1 MIAIGVGVGYVVGVR
16 LKSCGCGH
24 NAGCGS
30 VESGRNH
37 GQLKEI
43 LIAHCSISIEAKIN
57 IPASAEKQEL
67 CQEIYKKMTNEHF
80 FNNKDLNS
88 INSEIFNALLDQLD
102 SQKIYFTD
110 NEISSYKRKFFKYDN
125 PISYQK
131 KYSKSSLCSID
142 LKSNFAFIN
151 LYFNRLIE
159 ATNYQLK
166 EVTKQAFNFTKEESI
181 IIDDDQK
188 KWQKSKLELRKIWR
202 KLAKNDVLTSM
213 LAEKEL
219 DEATETIEK
228 RYKNRLR
235 RISQRNEE
243 DVFSIA
249 MNNLTSYFDPHS
261 SYFSPKSAEDFE
273 MTMSLKLE
281 GIGALL
287 TTEDDYPTI
296 VSIVPGGPAEK
307 TGKINPDDKIVKI
320 SQVEELNS
328 TPTDVVGWRIDEV
341 VQLIRGKA
349 GTKVELELI
358 PGKTEDFSE
367 RKLVTI
373 TREEVKLEE
382 QAAKSRVIEMKT
394 NMQTIKIGI
403 IDLPTFY
410 IDFNAWRNRD
420 PNFRSS
426 SKDVENILKKFN
438 DQEVDA
444 VLIDLRGN
452 SGGSLFEANK
462 LTGLFVSS
470 GATLQVKESN
480 GSIRPWG
487 DARAKQIWKKPLA
500 VMVDR
505 YSASASEIF
514 AGAIQ
519 DYQRGIII
527 GQKTFG
533 KGTVQKLDNL
543 SSGQIKITESKFYR
557 VTGAGMQSKGI
568 HPDITLPSTWDTEE
582 IGESSYDTAL
592 PWDEIKPIRFQKFS
606 MGTSLI
612 SQLND
617 QHLMRV
623 SHSPNL
629 QYILDIRKR
638 YEIQKN
644 KEFISLNLS
653 NRRLEKE
660 ERQLWALDVENKRR
674 ALLNLEIFDSYKA
687 MEDYNDAKETADDE
701 KDFEINIDDDYLLNE
716 GAQILSDYML
726 FNQNTHLSQA
736 A

>member
-1 MIAIGVGVGYVVGVR
+1 MS
-16 LKSCGCGH
+16 L
-24 NAGCGS
+24 
-30 VESGRNH
+30 
-37 GQLKEI
+37 LTI
-43 LIAHCSISIEAKIN
+43 LLLSISIEAKIN
-57 IPASAEKQEL
+57 IPASIEKQEL
-67 CQEIYKKMTNEHF
+67 CQEIYQKMANEHF
-80 FNNKDLNS
+80 FNDKDLSS
-88 INSEIFNALLDQLD
+88 INAEIFDALVDQLD
-102 SQKIYFTD
+102 SQKIYFTK
-110 NEISSYKRKFFKYDN
+110 NEIASFKRKFSQFDN
-125 PISYQK
+125 PTSYQK
-131 KYSKSSLCSID
+131 KYLKSFLCSID
-142 LKSNFAFIN
+142 LKSEFAFIN

-159 ATNYQLK
+159 ATKYQLK
-166 EVTKQAFNFTKEESI
+166 EVTKKNFDFKKEEMI
-181 IIDDDQK
+181 VIDDDQK
-188 KWQKSKLELRKIWR
+188 KWKKNKFELKKAWR
-202 KLAKNDVLTSM
+202 RLAKNDVLTSM
-213 LAEKEL
+213 LAEKDL

-243 DVFSIA
+243 DIFSIS

-273 MTMSLKLE
+273 MAMSLRLE

-296 VSIVPGGPAEK
+296 VSVVPGGPAEK
-307 TGKINPDDKIVKI
+307 TGKINPDDKIVTI
-320 SQVEELNS
+320 SQVEESNS

-358 PGKTEDFSE
+358 PGKTEDLSE
-367 RKLVTI
+367 RKFVTI

-382 QAAKSRVIEMKT
+382 QAAKSRIIEIER
-394 NMQTIKIGI
+394 NLQTIKVGI

-410 IDFNAWRNRD
+410 IDFKAWRNRD
-420 PNFRSS
+420 PEYRSS
-426 SKDVENILKKFN
+426 SKDVETILRNFTN
-438 DQEVDA
+438 QQVDA

-470 GATLQVKESN
+470 GATLQVKESD
-480 GSIRPWG
+480 GSVRPWG

-557 VTGAGMQSKGI
+557 ITGAGMQNKGI
-568 HPDITLPSTWDTEE
+568 HPDITLPSTWDVEE
-582 IGESSYDTAL
+582 VGESSYDSAL
-592 PWDEIKPIRFQKFS
+592 PWDEIKPVHFKKFS
-606 MGTSLI
+606 MRSSMI

-617 QHLMRV
+617 GHLTRV
-623 SHSPNL
+623 NQSPNL

-644 KEFISLNLS
+644 KEVISLNLI
-653 NRRLEKE
+653 NRKNEKE
-660 ERQLWALDVENKRR
+660 ERQSWALEIENKRR
-674 ALLNLEIFDSYKA
+674 ASLNLETFSSFKA
-687 MEDYNDAKETADDE
+687 MEDFNDAKEAEDGE
-701 KDFEINIDDDYLLNE
+701 KDSEIDIDNDYLLNE
-716 GAQILSDYML
+716 GMQILSDYTI
-726 FNQNTHLSQA
+726 FNQNIYLSKA

>member
-1 MIAIGVGVGYVVGVR
+1 MSLI
-16 LKSCGCGH
+16 S
-24 NAGCGS
+24 
-30 VESGRNH
+30 
-37 GQLKEI
+37 I
-43 LIAHCSISIEAKIN
+43 LLLSISIEATIN
-57 IPASAEKQEL
+57 ISASAEKQEL
-67 CQEIYKKMTNEHF
+67 CQEIYQKMTNEHF
-80 FNNKDLNS
+80 FSDKDLS
-88 INSEIFNALLDQLD
+88 FINSEIFDALLDKLD
-102 SQKIYFTD
+102 SQKIYFTE
-110 NEISSYKRKFFKYDN
+110 NEISSYKRKFSKFDN
-125 PISYQK
+125 PIGYQK
-131 KYSKSSLCSID
+131 KYFKPSLCSID

-159 ATNYQLK
+159 ASNYQLK
-166 EVTKQAFNFTKEESI
+166 EVAKQDFDFTKDEFI
-181 IIDDDQK
+181 IIDDNQK

-213 LAEKEL
+213 LTEKEL
-219 DEATETIEK
+219 KEATETIEK

-358 PGKTEDFSE
+358 PGKTDDFSE
-367 RKLVTI
+367 RKFVTI

-382 QAAKSRVIEMKT
+382 QAAKSRVIEMKR
-394 NMQTIKIGI
+394 NKQIIKIGI

-410 IDFNAWRNRD
+410 IDFKAWRNRD

-426 SKDVENILKKFN
+426 SKDVEKILKKFN
-438 DQEVDA
+438 DQNVDA
-444 VLIDLRGN
+444 VLVDLRGN

-462 LTGLFVSS
+462 LTGLFVAS

-480 GSIRPWG
+480 GSVRPWG
-487 DARAKQIWKKPLA
+487 DARAKQIWKKPMA

-533 KGTVQKLDNL
+533 KGTVQKLDDL

-557 VTGAGMQSKGI
+557 ITGAGMQSKGI
-568 HPDITLPSTWDTEE
+568 HPDITLPSTWDIEE
-582 IGESSYDTAL
+582 VGESSYDTAL

-606 MGTSLI
+606 MEASLI
-612 SQLND
+612 SELND
-617 QHLMRV
+617 EHLTRV
-623 SHSPNL
+623 SENPNL

-644 KEFISLNLS
+644 KDVISLNIA
-653 NRRLEKE
+653 NRRIEKK
-660 ERQLWALDVENKRR
+660 ERQSWALSLENKRR
-674 ALLNLEIFDSYKA
+674 ASLNLEIFDSYKA
-687 MEDYNDAKETADDE
+687 MEDYNDAKETE
-701 KDFEINIDDDYLLNE
+701 NKKIDFEINIDDDYLLNE
-716 GAQILSDYML
+716 GAHILSDYML
-726 FNQNTHLSQA
+726 FNQNTYLSQA

>member
-1 MIAIGVGVGYVVGVR
+1 
-16 LKSCGCGH
+16 
-24 NAGCGS
+24 
-30 VESGRNH
+30 
-37 GQLKEI
+37 
-43 LIAHCSISIEAKIN
+43 
-57 IPASAEKQEL
+57 
-67 CQEIYKKMTNEHF
+67 HF
-80 FNNKDLNS
+80 FNDKDLTS
-88 INSEIFNALLDQLD
+88 INSEIFDALVDQLD
-102 SQKIYFTD
+102 SQKIYFTE
-110 NEISSYKRKFFKYDN
+110 NEMASFKRKFSRFDDVNSFK
-125 PISYQK
+125 K
-131 KYSKSSLCSID
+131 KYSKTSLCSID
-142 LKSNFAFIN
+142 LKSEFAFIN

-166 EVTKQAFNFTKEESI
+166 EVSKKNFDFTKEEI
-181 IIDDDQK
+181 ILIDDDQK
-188 KWQKSKLELRKIWR
+188 KFQKSKFELKKVWR
-202 KLAKNDVLTSM
+202 KLAKNDVLTSI
-213 LAEKEL
+213 LADKEL
-219 DEATETIEK
+219 DEATKTIEK

-243 DVFSIA
+243 DIFSIS

-296 VSIVPGGPAEK
+296 VSVVPGGPAEK

-320 SQVEELNS
+320 SQVEESNS

-349 GTKVELELI
+349 GTQVELELI

-367 RKLVTI
+367 RKFVTI

-382 QAAKSRVIEMKT
+382 QAAKSRIVEIQR
-394 NMQTIKIGI
+394 NLQTIKIGI
-403 IDLPTFY
+403 IDLPAFY
-410 IDFNAWRNRD
+410 IDFKAWRNRD
-420 PNFRSS
+420 PNYRSS
-426 SKDVENILKKFN
+426 SKDVEAILRTFA
-438 DQEVDA
+438 DQRVDA

-470 GATLQVKESN
+470 GATLQVKESD
-480 GSIRPWG
+480 GSVRPWG
-487 DARAKQIWKKPLA
+487 DARAKQIWKKPMA

-557 VTGAGMQSKGI
+557 ITGAGMQSKGI
-568 HPDITLPSTWDTEE
+568 HPDITLPSTWDVEE

-592 PWDEIKPIRFQKFS
+592 PWDEIKPVRFKKFS
-606 MGTSLI
+606 MMPTLI
-612 SQLND
+612 SKLND
-617 QHLMRV
+617 EHLTRV
-623 SHSPNL
+623 DQSPNL

-644 KEFISLNLS
+644 KEVISLNLT
-653 NRRLEKE
+653 NRRVEKE
-660 ERQLWALDVENKRR
+660 ERQLWALDIENKRR
-674 ALLNLEIFDSYKA
+674 ASLYLETFNSYKA
-687 MEDYNDAKETADDE
+687 MQDYNDAKETEDDE
-701 KDFEINIDDDYLLNE
+701 RDSEIDIDNDYLLNE
-716 GAQILSDYML
+716 GMQILSDYAI
-726 FNQNTHLSQA
+726 FDQNIYLSKA

>member
-1 MIAIGVGVGYVVGVR
+1 MYKQKKALSLITILLLSIG
-16 LKSCGCGH
+16 
-24 NAGCGS
+24 A
-30 VESGRNH
+30 
-37 GQLKEI
+37 
-43 LIAHCSISIEAKIN
+43 AAKID

-67 CQEIYKKMTNEHF
+67 CQEIYQKMTNEHF
-80 FNNKDLNS
+80 FNDKDLSS
-88 INSEIFNALLDQLD
+88 INAEIFNALVAQLD
-102 SQKIYFTD
+102 SQKIYFTE
-110 NEISSYKRKFFKYDN
+110 NEISSFKRKFSQFDN
-125 PISYQK
+125 PNSYQK
-131 KYSKSSLCSID
+131 KYLRPSLCSID

-166 EVTKQAFNFTKEESI
+166 VVAKKSFDYTKDEI
-181 IIDDDQK
+181 IVIDDNQK
-188 KWQKSKLELRKIWR
+188 NWQKNKFELKKVWKR
-202 KLAKNDVLTSM
+202 LAKNDVLTSM

-228 RYKNRLR
+228 RYKNRLK

-243 DVFSIA
+243 DVFSIS
-249 MNNLTSYFDPHS
+249 MNNLTSFFDPHS

-296 VSIVPGGPAEK
+296 VSVVPGGPAEK

-320 SQVEELNS
+320 SQVEDLNS

-349 GTKVELELI
+349 GTKVRLELI

-367 RKLVTI
+367 RKFVTI

-382 QAAKSRVIEMKT
+382 QAAKSKIIEIKR
-394 NMQTIKIGI
+394 NSQTIKIGI

-426 SKDVENILKKFN
+426 SKDVETILRKFD
-438 DQEVDA
+438 DQRVDA

-487 DARAKQIWKKPLA
+487 DARAKQMWKKPMA

-514 AGAIQ
+514 AGAMQ

-533 KGTVQKLDNL
+533 KGTVQKLDDL

-557 VTGAGMQSKGI
+557 ITGAGMQSKGI
-568 HPDITLPSTWDTEE
+568 HPDITLPSTWDIEE
-582 IGESSYDTAL
+582 IGESSYETAL
-592 PWDEIKPIRFQKFS
+592 PWDEIKPVRFKKFS
-606 MGTSLI
+606 MGLSLI
-612 SQLND
+612 SQLNNE
-617 QHLMRV
+617 HLSRV
-623 SHSPNL
+623 NKNPNL

-638 YEIQKN
+638 YEIQKT
-644 KEFISLNLS
+644 KEVISLNYS
-653 NRRLEKE
+653 
-660 ERQLWALDVENKRR
+660 
-674 ALLNLEIFDSYKA
+674 
-687 MEDYNDAKETADDE
+687 
-701 KDFEINIDDDYLLNE
+701 
-716 GAQILSDYML
+716 
-726 FNQNTHLSQA
+726 
-736 A
+736 

>member
-1 MIAIGVGVGYVVGVR
+1 M
-16 LKSCGCGH
+16 
-24 NAGCGS
+24 
-30 VESGRNH
+30 
-37 GQLKEI
+37 
-43 LIAHCSISIEAKIN
+43 
-57 IPASAEKQEL
+57 L
-67 CQEIYKKMTNEHF
+67 CQEIYKKMINEHF
-80 FNNKDLNS
+80 FNDKDLS
-88 INSEIFNALLDQLD
+88 TINSEIFHTLVDQLD
-102 SQKIYFTD
+102 SQKIYFTE
-110 NEISSYKRKFFKYDN
+110 NEMKSFKRKFSQFDN
-125 PISYQK
+125 QLNIK
-131 KYSKSSLCSID
+131 KKFSKSPLCSID
-142 LKSNFAFIN
+142 LKSEFAFIN
-151 LYFNRLIE
+151 LYFNRLIA

-166 EVTKQAFNFTKEESI
+166 EVAKENFDFTKEEAI
-181 IIDDDQK
+181 LIDNDQK
-188 KWQKSKLELRKIWR
+188 KWQKSKFELKKVWR
-202 KLAKNDVLTSM
+202 RLAKNDVLTSM
-213 LAEKEL
+213 LADKEL
-219 DEATETIEK
+219 DEATETIKK

-243 DVFSIA
+243 DIFSIS

-261 SYFSPKSAEDFE
+261 SYLSPKSAEDFE

-296 VSIVPGGPAEK
+296 VSLVPGGPAEK
-307 TGKINPDDKIVKI
+307 TGQINPDDKIVKI
-320 SQVEELNS
+320 SQIEESNS
-328 TPTDVVGWRIDEV
+328 APTDVVGWRIDEV

-358 PGKTEDFSE
+358 PGKIEDFSE
-367 RKLVTI
+367 RKFVTI

-382 QAAKSRVIEMKT
+382 QAAKSRIIEIKR
-394 NMQTIKIGI
+394 NLQTIKVGI
-403 IDLPTFY
+403 IDLPAFY
-410 IDFNAWRNRD
+410 IDFKAWRNRD

-426 SKDVENILKKFN
+426 SKDVETILRKFT
-438 DQEVDA
+438 DQRVDA

-480 GSIRPWG
+480 GRVRPWG
-487 DARAKQIWKKPLA
+487 DSRAKQIWKKPMA

-557 VTGAGMQSKGI
+557 ITGAGMQSKGI
-568 HPDITLPSTWDTEE
+568 HPDIILPSTWDIEE

-592 PWDEIKPIRFQKFS
+592 PWDEIKPVRFEKFS
-606 MGTSLI
+606 METSLI
-612 SQLND
+612 SQLNEE
-617 QHLMRV
+617 HLTRV
-623 SHSPNL
+623 NENPNL

-644 KEFISLNLS
+644 KEVISLNLI
-653 NRRLEKE
+653 NRRIEKE
-660 ERQLWALDVENKRR
+660 ERQSWALGIENKRR
-674 ALLNLEIFDSYKA
+674 ASLNLETFSSFKA
-687 MEDYNDAKETADDE
+687 MEDFNDAKET
-701 KDFEINIDDDYLLNE
+701 KDNESNSEIDVNNDYLLNE
-716 GAQILSDYML
+716 GMQILSDYTM
-726 FNQNTHLSQA
+726 FNQKIYLSKA
-736 A
+736 S

>member
-1 MIAIGVGVGYVVGVR
+1 MYKQKKAFSLIAILVLSIGV
-16 LKSCGCGH
+16 
-24 NAGCGS
+24 
-30 VESGRNH
+30 
-37 GQLKEI
+37 
-43 LIAHCSISIEAKIN
+43 EAKII
-57 IPASAEKQEL
+57 IPASEKKLEL
-67 CQEIYKKMTNEHF
+67 CQEIYQKITSEHF
-80 FNNKDLNS
+80 FKNKDLKS
-88 INSEIFNALLDQLD
+88 INSEIFDKLVDQLD
-102 SQKIYFTD
+102 SQKIYFTQ
-110 NEISSYKRKFFKYDN
+110 NEITSFRKKFSKFDN
-125 PISYQK
+125 SLTDQK
-131 KYSKSSLCSID
+131 KYTKSPSCSID
-142 LKSNFAFIN
+142 LKSQYLFIT
-151 LYFNRLIE
+151 LYFNRLLE
-159 ATNYQLK
+159 AINYQIK
-166 EVTKQAFNFTKEESI
+166 EVNKKKFDFTKEDVI
-181 IIDDDQK
+181 LIDDEKK
-188 KWQKSKLELRKIWR
+188 KWRRSKFELRKSWR
-202 KLAKNDVLTSM
+202 RMAKNDVLTSM

-243 DVFSIA
+243 DIFSIS

-261 SYFSPKSAEDFE
+261 SYFSPKSAEDFA

-287 TTEDDYPTI
+287 TSEDDYPTI
-296 VSIVPGGPAEK
+296 VSVVPGGPAEK
-307 TGKINPDDKIVKI
+307 TGKIDPDDKIVKI
-320 SQVEELNS
+320 SQVEEFNS

-349 GTKVELELI
+349 GTKVKLEII

-367 RKLVTI
+367 RKFVTI

-382 QAAKSRVIEMKT
+382 QAAKSKVIEIKR
-394 NMQTIKIGI
+394 NMQIIKIGI

-410 IDFNAWRNRD
+410 IDFKAWRNRD
-420 PNFRSS
+420 PDFRSS
-426 SKDVENILKKFN
+426 SKDVESILREFDK
-438 DQEVDA
+438 QSVDA

-462 LTGLFVSS
+462 LTGLFVAP

-480 GSIRPWG
+480 GSVRPWG
-487 DARAKQIWKKPLA
+487 DARAQQIWKKPMA

-533 KGTVQKLDNL
+533 KGTVQKLDDL

-557 VTGAGMQSKGI
+557 ITGAGMQSKGI
-568 HPDITLPSTWDTEE
+568 KPDITLPSTWDIDE

-592 PWDEIKPIRFQKFS
+592 PWDEIKPIRFKKFS
-606 MGTSLI
+606 IEASLI
-612 SQLND
+612 SKLND
-617 QHLMRV
+617 EHLIRV
-623 SHSPNL
+623 SQSPNL

-644 KEFISLNLS
+644 KEVISLNIA
-653 NRRLEKE
+653 NRKFEKE
-660 ERQLWALDVENKRR
+660 ERQLWALAIENKRR
-674 ALLNLEIFDSYKA
+674 SALNLETFISYKA
-687 MEDYNDAKETADDE
+687 MEDFNEIKETEDKQ
-701 KDFEINIDDDYLLNE
+701 KDLEINWDDDYLLNE
-716 GAQILSDYML
+716 GAQILSDYKI
-726 FNQNTHLSQA
+726 FNQNIYLSEA

>member
-1 MIAIGVGVGYVVGVR
+1 LYKQKKALSLIAIFLLSIGIEGKIDIPV
-16 LKSCGCGH
+16 S
-24 NAGCGS
+24 
-30 VESGRNH
+30 
-37 GQLKEI
+37 KEK
-43 LIAHCSISIEAKIN
+43 L
-57 IPASAEKQEL
+57 EL
-67 CQEIYKKMTNEHF
+67 CQEIFQKIANEHF
-80 FNNKDLNS
+80 FNSKDLKS
-88 INSEIFNALLDQLD
+88 INSEIFDTLVDKLD
-102 SQKIYFTD
+102 SQKIYFTE
-110 NEISSYKRKFFKYDN
+110 NEINSYRRKFSRFDN
-125 PISYQK
+125 PIGFQK
-131 KYSKSSLCSID
+131 KYVKPQPCSID
-142 LKSNFAFIN
+142 LKTQFTFIT

-159 ATNYQLK
+159 ATNFQLN
-166 EVTKQAFNFTKEESI
+166 EVNKKKFDFTKEDFM
-181 IIDDDQK
+181 IIDNEQK
-188 KWQKSKLELRKIWR
+188 KWLRSKFELRETWR
-202 KLAKNDVLTSM
+202 RMAKNDVLTSM
-213 LAEKEL
+213 LAEKNL
-219 DEATETIEK
+219 DEPTETIEK

-243 DVFSIA
+243 DVFSIS

-296 VSIVPGGPAEK
+296 VSVVPGGPAEK
-307 TGKINPDDKIVKI
+307 TGKIDPDDKIVKI
-320 SQVEELNS
+320 LQVEESNS

-349 GTKVELELI
+349 GTKVKLELI

-367 RKLVTI
+367 RKFVTI

-382 QAAKSRVIEMKT
+382 QAAKSRVIEIKR
-394 NMQTIKIGI
+394 NMQKIKVGI

-426 SKDVENILKKFN
+426 SKDVKNILKKFS
-438 DQEVDA
+438 DQGVDT

-470 GATLQVKESN
+470 GTTLQVKDGN
-480 GSIRPWG
+480 GSIKPWG
-487 DARAKQIWKKPLA
+487 DSRAKQIWKKPMA

-519 DYQRGIII
+519 DYQRGLII

-557 VTGAGMQSKGI
+557 VTGAGMQNKGI
-568 HPDITLPSTWDTEE
+568 HPDITLPSTWDIEE
-582 IGESSYDTAL
+582 IGESSFKTAL
-592 PWDEIKPIRFQKFS
+592 PWDEIKPINFQRFS
-606 MGTSLI
+606 LESSLI
-612 SQLND
+612 SQLNYEH
-617 QHLMRV
+617 QVRV
-623 SHSPNL
+623 NQNPNL
-629 QYILDIRKR
+629 KYILDIRKR
-638 YEIQKN
+638 YDTQKN
-644 KEFISLNLS
+644 KQVISLNLE
-653 NRRLEKE
+653 NRKVEKE
-660 ERQLWALDVENKRR
+660 ERQSWALDIENKRR
-674 ALLNLEIFDSYKA
+674 SSLNLEVFSSYKA
-687 MEDYNDAKETADDE
+687 LKDFNDAKETENDKKEFD
-701 KDFEINIDDDYLLNE
+701 IDIESDYLLNE
-716 GAQILSDYML
+716 GVQILSDFTI
-726 FNQNTHLSQA
+726 FNKNIYFSEA

>member
-1 MIAIGVGVGYVVGVR
+1 LYKQKKALSFIAI
-16 LKSCGCGH
+16 L
-24 NAGCGS
+24 
-30 VESGRNH
+30 
-37 GQLKEI
+37 L
-43 LIAHCSISIEAKIN
+43 LSIDIEAKIN
-57 IPASAEKQEL
+57 IPVSEEKQVL
-67 CQEIYKKMTNEHF
+67 CQEIYKKITNEHF
-80 FNNKDLNS
+80 FNDKDLSS
-88 INSEIFNALLDQLD
+88 INSEIFDVLIDQLD
-102 SQKIYFTD
+102 SQRIYFTE
-110 NEISSYKRKFFKYDN
+110 NEMASFKRKFSRFDDTT
-125 PISYQK
+125 SYQK

-142 LKSNFAFIN
+142 LKSKFEFIN

-159 ATNYQLK
+159 ATKYQLK
-166 EVTKQAFNFTKEESI
+166 EVSKKNFDFTKEEI
-181 IIDDDQK
+181 ILIDDEQK
-188 KWQKSKLELRKIWR
+188 KRQKSKFELKKGWR
-202 KLAKNDVLTSM
+202 RLAKNDVLTSM
-213 LAEKEL
+213 LADKEL

-235 RISQRNEE
+235 RISQRNAE
-243 DVFSIA
+243 DIFSIS
-249 MNNLTSYFDPHS
+249 MNNLTSFFDPHS

-273 MTMSLKLE
+273 MAMSLKLE

-296 VSIVPGGPAEK
+296 VSVVPGGPAEK
-307 TGKINPDDKIVKI
+307 TGRINPDDKIVKI
-320 SQVEELNS
+320 SQVEESNS

-367 RKLVTI
+367 RKFVTI

-382 QAAKSRVIEMKT
+382 QAAKSRVIEIKR
-394 NMQTIKIGI
+394 NLQTLKIGI

-410 IDFNAWRNRD
+410 IDFKAWRNRD

-426 SKDVENILKKFN
+426 SKDVEKILKKFN
-438 DQEVDA
+438 DQNVDA
-444 VLIDLRGN
+444 VLVDLRGN
-452 SGGSLFEANK
+452 SGGSLYEANK

-480 GSIRPWG
+480 GSVRPWG
-487 DARAKQIWKKPLA
+487 DARAKQIWIKPMA

-519 DYQRGIII
+519 DYQRGVII

-533 KGTVQKLDNL
+533 KGTVQKLDDL

-568 HPDITLPSTWDTEE
+568 HPDITLPSTWDVEQ
-582 IGESSYDTAL
+582 IGESSYDSAL

-606 MGTSLI
+606 MASSIISRLNEEHLI
-612 SQLND
+612 
-617 QHLMRV
+617 RV
-623 SHSPNL
+623 NQNPNL

-638 YEIQKN
+638 YETQKI
-644 KEFISLNLS
+644 KETVSLNFAK
-653 NRRLEKE
+653 RKIEKK
-660 ERQLWALDVENKRR
+660 ERQSWALNIENKRR
-674 ALLNLEIFDSYKA
+674 TSLGLETFSSYKA
-687 MEDYNDAKETADDE
+687 MEDFNDAKETKE
-701 KDFEINIDDDYLLNE
+701 NKKDSEIDIDNDYLLNE
-716 GAQILSDYML
+716 GAQILSDYTIL
-726 FNQNTHLSQA
+726 NENFYLSKA

>member
-1 MIAIGVGVGYVVGVR
+1 MYKQKKALSLTI
-16 LKSCGCGH
+16 
-24 NAGCGS
+24 
-30 VESGRNH
+30 
-37 GQLKEI
+37 I
-43 LIAHCSISIEAKIN
+43 LLLSICVEAKIN
-57 IPASAEKQEL
+57 IPVSASKQEL
-67 CQEIYKKMTNEHF
+67 CQEIYQKMTNEHF
-80 FNNKDLNS
+80 FNDKDLSS
-88 INSEIFNALLDQLD
+88 INAEIFNALVAQLD
-102 SQKIYFTD
+102 SQKIYFTE
-110 NEISSYKRKFFKYDN
+110 NEISSFKRKFSQFDSPN
-125 PISYQK
+125 SYQK
-131 KYSKSSLCSID
+131 KYLRPSLCSID

-166 EVTKQAFNFTKEESI
+166 EVAKRGFDYTKEDI
-181 IIDDDQK
+181 IVIDDDK
-188 KWQKSKLELRKIWR
+188 KNWQKSKFELKKVWKR
-202 KLAKNDVLTSM
+202 LAKNDVLTSM

-228 RYKNRLR
+228 RYKNRLK

-243 DVFSIA
+243 DVFSIS
-249 MNNLTSYFDPHS
+249 MNNLTSFFDPHS

-296 VSIVPGGPAEK
+296 VSVVPGGPAEK

-320 SQVEELNS
+320 SQVEDLNS

-349 GTKVELELI
+349 GTKVKLELI

-367 RKLVTI
+367 RKFVTI

-382 QAAKSRVIEMKT
+382 QAAKSKIIEIKR
-394 NMQTIKIGI
+394 NSQTIKIGI

-426 SKDVENILKKFN
+426 SKDVETILRKFD
-438 DQEVDA
+438 DQRVDA

-487 DARAKQIWKKPLA
+487 DARAKQIWKKPMA

-533 KGTVQKLDNL
+533 KGTVQKLDDL

-557 VTGAGMQSKGI
+557 ITGAGMQSKGI
-568 HPDITLPSTWDTEE
+568 HPDITLPSTWDIEE
-582 IGESSYDTAL
+582 IGESSYETAL
-592 PWDEIKPIRFQKFS
+592 PWDEIKPVRFKKFS
-606 MGTSLI
+606 MGLSLI
-612 SQLND
+612 SQLNNE
-617 QHLMRV
+617 HLSRV
-623 SHSPNL
+623 NQNPNL

-644 KEFISLNLS
+644 KEVISLNIA
-653 NRRLEKE
+653 NRRAEKE
-660 ERQLWALDVENKRR
+660 ERQSWALDIENKRR
-674 ALLNLEIFDSYKA
+674 ASLNLETFSSYKA
-687 MEDYNDAKETADDE
+687 MEDFNDDKEALKNN
-701 KDFEINIDDDYLLNE
+701 KDSEIDIDNDYLLNE
-716 GAQILSDYML
+716 GAEILSDYTI
-726 FNQNTHLSQA
+726 FNQNIYLSKA

>member
-1 MIAIGVGVGYVVGVR
+1 MYKQKKALSLTAI
-16 LKSCGCGH
+16 L
-24 NAGCGS
+24 
-30 VESGRNH
+30 
-37 GQLKEI
+37 L
-43 LIAHCSISIEAKIN
+43 LSIGIGAKLN
-57 IPASAEKQEL
+57 IPASDEKQLL
-67 CQEIYKKMTNEHF
+67 CQEIYQKMSNEHF
-80 FNNKDLNS
+80 FNDRDLS
-88 INSEIFNALLDQLD
+88 FINAEIFDALVDQLD
-102 SQKIYFTD
+102 SQKIYFTES
-110 NEISSYKRKFFKYDN
+110 EISLFKRKFSRFDN
-125 PISYQK
+125 PNSYQK
-131 KYSKSSLCSID
+131 KYSKLPICLID
-142 LKSNFAFIN
+142 LKSQFAFIN

-166 EVTKQAFNFTKEESI
+166 QVSKKSFDYSKEEII

-188 KWQKSKLELRKIWR
+188 NWQKSKFELRNIWR
-202 KLAKNDVLTSM
+202 RLAKNDVLISL
-213 LAEKEL
+213 LAEKDL

-228 RYKNRLR
+228 RYQNRLR

-243 DVFSIA
+243 DIFSIS

-296 VSIVPGGPAEK
+296 VSVVPGGPAEK

-320 SQVEELNS
+320 SQVEESNS

-358 PGKTEDFSE
+358 PGKTDDFSE
-367 RKLVTI
+367 RKFVTI

-382 QAAKSRVIEMKT
+382 QAAKSKIIE
-394 NMQTIKIGI
+394 IKRNLQNIKVGI

-426 SKDVENILKKFN
+426 SKDVEMILKKFS
-438 DQEVDA
+438 DQNVDA
-444 VLIDLRGN
+444 VLVDLRGN
-452 SGGSLFEANK
+452 SGGSLYEANK

-470 GATLQVKESN
+470 GVTLQVKESN

-487 DARAKQIWKKPLA
+487 DARAKQVWKKPMA
-500 VMVDR
+500 VLVDR

-533 KGTVQKLDNL
+533 KGTVQKLDDL

-557 VTGAGMQSKGI
+557 ITGAGMQNKGI
-568 HPDITLPSTWDTEE
+568 HPDVILPSTWDIEE
-582 IGESSYDTAL
+582 IGESSYETAL
-592 PWDEIKPIRFQKFS
+592 PWDEIKPIRFKKFS
-606 MGTSLI
+606 MESSLI
-612 SQLND
+612 SKLND
-617 QHLMRV
+617 EHASRV
-623 SHSPNL
+623 SQSPNL

-644 KEFISLNLS
+644 KEVISLNLTD
-653 NRRLEKE
+653 RKVEKK
-660 ERQLWALDVENKRR
+660 ERQLWALDIENKRR
-674 ALLNLEIFDSYKA
+674 ASLNLKTFNSYKA
-687 MEDYNDAKETADDE
+687 MEDFNDAKEAE
-701 KDFEINIDDDYLLNE
+701 ENNIDSEIDIDNDYLLYE
-716 GAQILSDYML
+716 GAQILSDYAIFM
-726 FNQNTHLSQA
+726 QNIYLYKA

>member
-1 MIAIGVGVGYVVGVR
+1 LYKHKKALSFIVIILLSIGVG
-16 LKSCGCGH
+16 
-24 NAGCGS
+24 
-30 VESGRNH
+30 
-37 GQLKEI
+37 
-43 LIAHCSISIEAKIN
+43 AKIN
-57 IPASAEKQEL
+57 ISVSEEKQVL
-67 CQEIYKKMTNEHF
+67 CQEIYHKMTNEHF
-80 FNNKDLNS
+80 FKDKDLTS
-88 INSEIFNALLDQLD
+88 INSEIFDALVDQLD
-102 SQKIYFTD
+102 SQKIYFTE
-110 NEISSYKRKFFKYDN
+110 NEIATYKRKFSRFDN
-125 PISYQK
+125 PTSYQN
-131 KYSKSSLCSID
+131 KYSKSSLCPID
-142 LKSNFAFIN
+142 LKSEFAFIN

-166 EVTKQAFNFTKEESI
+166 EVSRKNFDFTKEEI
-181 IIDDDQK
+181 ILIDDDQK
-188 KWQKSKLELRKIWR
+188 KWQKSKFELKKLWR

-213 LAEKEL
+213 LADKEL

-235 RISQRNEE
+235 RISKRNEE
-243 DVFSIA
+243 DIFSIA

-296 VSIVPGGPAEK
+296 VSVVPGGPAEK
-307 TGKINPDDKIVKI
+307 TGKIYPDDKIVKI
-320 SQVEELNS
+320 SQVEES
-328 TPTDVVGWRIDEV
+328 KPTPTDVVGWRIDEV

-349 GTKVELELI
+349 GTKVKLELI

-367 RKLVTI
+367 RKFVTI

-382 QAAKSRVIEMKT
+382 QAAKSRIVEIQR
-394 NMQTIKIGI
+394 NLQTIKVGI

-410 IDFNAWRNRD
+410 IDFKAWRNREPD
-420 PNFRSS
+420 YRSS
-426 SKDVENILKKFN
+426 SKDVEIILRKFT
-438 DQEVDA
+438 DQRVDA

-452 SGGSLFEANK
+452 SGGSLYEANK
-462 LTGLFVSS
+462 LTGLFISS
-470 GATLQVKESN
+470 GATLQVKESD
-480 GSIRPWG
+480 GSVRPWG
-487 DARAKQIWKKPLA
+487 DARAKQIWKKPMA

-557 VTGAGMQSKGI
+557 ITGAGMQSKGI
-568 HPDITLPSTWDTEE
+568 QPDITLPSTWDIEE

-592 PWDEIKPIRFQKFS
+592 PWDEIKPVRFRKFS
-606 MGTSLI
+606 MGPTLI
-612 SQLND
+612 SKLND
-617 QHLMRV
+617 EHLTRV
-623 SHSPNL
+623 KKNPNL

-644 KEFISLNLS
+644 KEVISLNLI
-653 NRRLEKE
+653 NRRVEKE
-660 ERQLWALDVENKRR
+660 ERQTWALDIENKRR
-674 ALLNLEIFDSYKA
+674 ASLSLEIFSSFMA
-687 MEDYNDAKETADDE
+687 MEDFNDAKEIKEDE
-701 KDFEINIDDDYLLNE
+701 RDSEIDIDNDYLLNE
-716 GAQILSDYML
+716 GMQILSDYAI
-726 FNQNTHLSQA
+726 FNQNLYLSKA
-736 A
+736 S

>member
-1 MIAIGVGVGYVVGVR
+1 M
-16 LKSCGCGH
+16 
-24 NAGCGS
+24 
-30 VESGRNH
+30 
-37 GQLKEI
+37 
-43 LIAHCSISIEAKIN
+43 
-57 IPASAEKQEL
+57 L

-80 FNNKDLNS
+80 FNDKDLTS
-88 INSEIFNALLDQLD
+88 INSEIFDTLVDQLD
-102 SQKIYFTD
+102 SQKIYFTE
-110 NEISSYKRKFFKYDN
+110 NEMASFKKKFSRFDD
-125 PISYQK
+125 PTSYQK

-142 LKSNFAFIN
+142 LKSEFAFIN

-166 EVTKQAFNFTKEESI
+166 EVSRKNFDFSKEEI
-181 IIDDDQK
+181 ILIDDDQK
-188 KWQKSKLELRKIWR
+188 KWHKNKFELKKAWR

-213 LAEKEL
+213 LADKDLE
-219 DEATETIEK
+219 EATETIEK

-243 DVFSIA
+243 DIFSIA

-296 VSIVPGGPAEK
+296 VSLVTGGPADK

-320 SQVEELNS
+320 SQVEESNS
-328 TPTDVVGWRIDEV
+328 IPTDVVGWRIDEV

-358 PGKTEDFSE
+358 PGKTEDYSE
-367 RKLVTI
+367 RKFVTI
-373 TREEVKLEE
+373 IREEVKLEE
-382 QAAKSRVIEMKT
+382 QAAKSRVIEVKRDL
-394 NMQTIKIGI
+394 QTIKIGI

-426 SKDVENILKKFN
+426 SKDVEMILKKFEA
-438 DQEVDA
+438 QSVDA

-452 SGGSLFEANK
+452 SGGSLYEANK
-462 LTGLFVSS
+462 LTGLFISS
-470 GATLQVKESN
+470 GAILQVKESN
-480 GSIRPWG
+480 GFVRPWG
-487 DARAKQIWKKPLA
+487 DVRAKQIWKKPMA

-533 KGTVQKLDNL
+533 KGTVQKLDDL

-557 VTGAGMQSKGI
+557 ITGSGMQSKGI
-568 HPDITLPSTWDTEE
+568 HPDITLPSTWDIEE
-582 IGESSYDTAL
+582 IGESSFNTAL
-592 PWDEIKPIRFQKFS
+592 PWDKIKPVRYKKFS
-606 MGTSLI
+606 RQPLLI
-612 SQLND
+612 SRLNNE
-617 QHLMRV
+617 
-623 SHSPNL
+623 HSKRLTQNPNL
-629 QYILDIRKR
+629 QYILDVRKR
-638 YEIQKN
+638 YDIQKYK
-644 KEFISLNLS
+644 KEVSLNFT
-653 NRRLEKE
+653 NRKIEKE
-660 ERQLWALDVENKRR
+660 ERQSWALDTENKRR
-674 ALLNLEIFDSYKA
+674 ASLNLDIFTSYKA
-687 MEDYNDAKETADDE
+687 MEDFNDAKENENSKKEYDIDV
-701 KDFEINIDDDYLLNE
+701 DDDYLLNE
-716 GAQILSDYML
+716 GMQILSDYTI
-726 FNQNTHLSQA
+726 FNQSIYFSKTA
-736 A
+736 

>member
-1 MIAIGVGVGYVVGVR
+1 MFKQKKALSFLAILLLSVGVG
-16 LKSCGCGH
+16 
-24 NAGCGS
+24 
-30 VESGRNH
+30 
-37 GQLKEI
+37 
-43 LIAHCSISIEAKIN
+43 AKIN
-57 IPASAEKQEL
+57 ILVSQEKQIL
-67 CQEIYKKMTNEHF
+67 CQEIYKKMVNEHF
-80 FNNKDLNS
+80 FNDKDLTS
-88 INSEIFNALLDQLD
+88 INSEIFDSLLDQLD
-102 SQKIYFTD
+102 SQKIYFTE
-110 NEISSYKRKFFKYDN
+110 NEMALFKKKFSRFDD
-125 PISYQK
+125 PTSYQK
-131 KYSKSSLCSID
+131 KYSKASLCSVD
-142 LKSNFAFIN
+142 LKSEFLLIN

-166 EVTKQAFNFTKEESI
+166 EVSRKNFDFTKEEI
-181 IIDDDQK
+181 ILIDDDQK
-188 KWQKSKLELRKIWR
+188 KWQKSKSELKKAWR
-202 KLAKNDVLTSM
+202 RLAKNDVLTSM
-213 LAEKEL
+213 LADKEL

-243 DVFSIA
+243 DIFSIS

-296 VSIVPGGPAEK
+296 VSVVPGGPAEK

-320 SQVEELNS
+320 SQVEDLN
-328 TPTDVVGWRIDEV
+328 PTSIDVVGWRIDEV

-349 GTKVELELI
+349 GTKVELEII

-367 RKLVTI
+367 RKFVTI

-382 QAAKSRVIEMKT
+382 QAAKSMIIEIIRDL
-394 NMQTIKIGI
+394 QTIKIGI

-426 SKDVENILKKFN
+426 SKDVETILRKFN
-438 DQEVDA
+438 DQKVDA

-452 SGGSLFEANK
+452 SGGSLYEANK

-487 DARAKQIWKKPLA
+487 DARAKQMWKKPMA
-500 VMVDR
+500 IMVDR

-557 VTGAGMQSKGI
+557 ITGAGMQNKGI
-568 HPDITLPSTWDTEE
+568 HPDITLPSTWDIEE

-606 MGTSLI
+606 MGASLV

-617 QHLMRV
+617 AHLTRV
-623 SHSPNL
+623 SQSPNL

-638 YEIQKN
+638 YETQKN
-644 KEFISLNLS
+644 KEVISLNIT
-653 NRRLEKE
+653 NRRIEKE
-660 ERQLWALDVENKRR
+660 ERQLWALNIENKRR
-674 ALLNLEIFDSYKA
+674 ASLDLEIFDSYKD
-687 MEDYNDAKETADDE
+687 MEDYNDAKENENHE
-701 KDFEINIDDDYLLNE
+701 KDFAIDIDDDYLLNE
-716 GAQILSDYML
+716 GAQILSDYMM
-726 FNQNTHLSQA
+726 FNQNTYLSQA

>member
-1 MIAIGVGVGYVVGVR
+1 LYKQKKALSLLTILLLSIGV
-16 LKSCGCGH
+16 
-24 NAGCGS
+24 
-30 VESGRNH
+30 
-37 GQLKEI
+37 
-43 LIAHCSISIEAKIN
+43 EAKIN
-57 IPASAEKQEL
+57 ITASAEKQEL
-67 CQEIYKKMTNEHF
+67 CQEIYKKIANEHF
-80 FNNKDLNS
+80 FNDKDLSS
-88 INSEIFNALLDQLD
+88 INAEIFNALVAQLD
-102 SQKIYFTD
+102 SQKIYFTE
-110 NEISSYKRKFFKYDN
+110 NEISSFKRKFSQFDN
-125 PISYQK
+125 PNSYQK
-131 KYSKSSLCSID
+131 KYLRPSLCSID

-166 EVTKQAFNFTKEESI
+166 EVAKKSFDYTKEEI
-181 IIDDDQK
+181 IVINDDK
-188 KWQKSKLELRKIWR
+188 KNWQKNKFELKKAWKR
-202 KLAKNDVLTSM
+202 LAKNDVLTSM

-219 DEATETIEK
+219 EEATETIEK
-228 RYKNRLR
+228 RYKNRLK

-243 DVFSIA
+243 DIFSIS
-249 MNNLTSYFDPHS
+249 MNNLTSFFDPHS

-296 VSIVPGGPAEK
+296 VSVVPGGPAEK

-320 SQVEELNS
+320 SQVEDLNS

-349 GTKVELELI
+349 GTKVKLELI
-358 PGKTEDFSE
+358 PGKTEDLSE
-367 RKLVTI
+367 RKFVTI

-382 QAAKSRVIEMKT
+382 QAAKSKIIEIKR
-394 NMQTIKIGI
+394 NSQTIKIGI

-426 SKDVENILKKFN
+426 SKDVETILRKFD
-438 DQEVDA
+438 DQRVDA

-470 GATLQVKESN
+470 GATLQVKENN

-487 DARAKQIWKKPLA
+487 DARAKQMWKKPMA

-533 KGTVQKLDNL
+533 KGTVQKLDDL

-557 VTGAGMQSKGI
+557 ITGAGMQSKGI
-568 HPDITLPSTWDTEE
+568 HPDITLPSTWDIEE
-582 IGESSYDTAL
+582 IGESSYETAL
-592 PWDEIKPIRFQKFS
+592 PWDEIKPVRFKKFS
-606 MGTSLI
+606 MRSSLV

-617 QHLMRV
+617 EHLSRV
-623 SHSPNL
+623 NQNPNL

-644 KEFISLNLS
+644 KEVISLNMA
-653 NRRLEKE
+653 NRRAEKE
-660 ERQLWALDVENKRR
+660 ERQLWALDIENKRR
-674 ALLNLEIFDSYKA
+674 ASLNLETFSSYKA
-687 MEDYNDAKETADDE
+687 MEDFNDAKETLKNNRDS
-701 KDFEINIDDDYLLNE
+701 EIDIDNDYLLNE
-716 GAQILSDYML
+716 GVEILSDYTI
-726 FNQNTHLSQA
+726 FNQNIYLSKA

>member
-1 MIAIGVGVGYVVGVR
+1 MYKQKKALSLIAI
-16 LKSCGCGH
+16 
-24 NAGCGS
+24 
-30 VESGRNH
+30 
-37 GQLKEI
+37 I
-43 LIAHCSISIEAKIN
+43 LLSISIEAKIN
-57 IPASAEKQEL
+57 IPASDEKQEL

-80 FNNKDLNS
+80 FNDKDLSS
-88 INSEIFNALLDQLD
+88 INSEIFDALLDQLD

-110 NEISSYKRKFFKYDN
+110 NEISSYKKKFFKFDN
-125 PISYQK
+125 PIGYQK

-166 EVTKQAFNFTKEESI
+166 EVSKKNFDFTKEETI
-181 IIDDDQK
+181 LIDDDQK
-188 KWQKSKLELRKIWR
+188 KWQKSKFELKKIWIR
-202 KLAKNDVLTSM
+202 LAKNDVLTSM
-213 LAEKEL
+213 LADKEL

-243 DVFSIA
+243 DIFSIS

-296 VSIVPGGPAEK
+296 VSVVPGGPAEK

-320 SQVEELNS
+320 SQVEESNS

-341 VQLIRGKA
+341 VQLIRGQA
-349 GTKVELELI
+349 GTKVKLEII
-358 PGKTEDFSE
+358 PGNTEDFSE
-367 RKLVTI
+367 RKFVTI

-382 QAAKSRVIEMKT
+382 QAAKSRVIEIKR
-394 NMQTIKIGI
+394 NLQTIKIGI

-410 IDFNAWRNRD
+410 IDFKAWRNRD

-426 SKDVENILKKFN
+426 SKDVESILKEFN
-438 DQEVDA
+438 DQDVSA
-444 VLIDLRGN
+444 VLVDLRGN

-480 GSIRPWG
+480 GSVRPWG
-487 DARAKQIWKKPLA
+487 DARAKQIWKKPMA

-519 DYQRGIII
+519 DYQRGVII

-533 KGTVQKLDNL
+533 KGTVQKLDDL

-557 VTGAGMQSKGI
+557 ITGVGMQSKGI
-568 HPDITLPSTWDTEE
+568 HPDITLPSTWDIEE

-606 MGTSLI
+606 MRSSLI

-617 QHLMRV
+617 EHLIRV
-623 SHSPNL
+623 NRSPNL

-644 KEFISLNLS
+644 KETVSLNFAK
-653 NRRLEKE
+653 RKAEKK
-660 ERQLWALDVENKRR
+660 ERQSWALDIENKRR
-674 ALLNLEIFDSYKA
+674 ASLDLKIFSTYKA
-687 MEDYNDAKETADDE
+687 MENFNDAKETEENE
-701 KDFEINIDDDYLLNE
+701 KDSEIDIDNDYLLNE
-716 GAQILSDYML
+716 GAQILSDYIIL
-726 FNQNTHLSQA
+726 NQNFYLSQA

>member
-1 MIAIGVGVGYVVGVR
+1 MLLSIGV
-16 LKSCGCGH
+16 
-24 NAGCGS
+24 
-30 VESGRNH
+30 ES
-37 GQLKEI
+37 
-43 LIAHCSISIEAKIN
+43 KIN
-57 IPASAEKQEL
+57 ITASAEKQEL
-67 CQEIYKKMTNEHF
+67 CQEIYKRMTSEHF
-80 FNNKDLNS
+80 FKDKDLIA
-88 INSEIFNALLDQLD
+88 INANVFDVLVNQLD
-102 SQKIYFTD
+102 AQKIYFTE
-110 NEISSYKRKFFKYDN
+110 NEISAFNRKFSKFDDSIN
-125 PISYQK
+125 NQK
-131 KYSKSSLCSID
+131 KYSKSPICSID
-142 LKSNFAFIN
+142 LESNFAFIN

-159 ATNYQLK
+159 ATKYQLN
-166 EVTKQAFNFTKEESI
+166 EVSKMKFDFTKEEI
-181 IIDDDQK
+181 ITIDDDQK
-188 KWQKSKLELRKIWR
+188 KWQKSKFELRKTWR
-202 KLAKNDVLTSM
+202 RLAKNDVLTSM
-213 LAEKEL
+213 LADKEL
-219 DEATETIEK
+219 NEATETIEK

-243 DVFSIA
+243 DVFSIS

-296 VSIVPGGPAEK
+296 VSVVPGGPAEK

-320 SQVEELNS
+320 SQVEELNA

-349 GTKVELELI
+349 GTKVELEII

-367 RKLVTI
+367 RKFVTI

-382 QAAKSRVIEMKT
+382 QAAKSRVIEIKR
-394 NMQTIKIGI
+394 NMQIVKVGI

-410 IDFNAWRNRD
+410 IDFNAWRERD

-426 SKDVENILKKFN
+426 SKDVEDILKKFN
-438 DQEVDA
+438 NQSVDA

-452 SGGSLFEANK
+452 SGGSLYEANK
-462 LTGLFVSS
+462 LTGLFVAS

-480 GSIRPWG
+480 GNVRPWG
-487 DARAKQIWKKPLA
+487 DPRAKQIWKKPMV

-519 DYQRGIII
+519 DYQRGIVI

-533 KGTVQKLDNL
+533 KGTVQRLDNL

-557 VTGAGMQSKGI
+557 ITGAGMQSKGI
-568 HPDITLPSTWDTEE
+568 LPDISLPTTWDIEQ

-592 PWDEIKPIRFQKFS
+592 PWDEIKPVRYKKFS
-606 MGTSLI
+606 MRPSLI

-617 QHLMRV
+617 QHLIRANQ
-623 SHSPNL
+623 SPNL
-629 QYILDIRKR
+629 QYILDVRER

-644 KEFISLNLS
+644 KEVISLNLI
-653 NRRLEKE
+653 NRKVEKE
-660 ERQLWALDVENKRR
+660 ERQSWALGIENKRR
-674 ALLNLEIFDSYKA
+674 ASLNLEIFSSYKA
-687 MEDYNDAKETADDE
+687 MEDFNDDKETLDGE
-701 KDFEINIDDDYLLNE
+701 KEFDIDLDNDYLLNE
-716 GAQILSDYML
+716 GTQILSDYTIY
-726 FNQNTHLSQA
+726 NRNSYLSKA

>member
-1 MIAIGVGVGYVVGVR
+1 MKSAHFEKNFLDLIIQLAI
-16 LKSCGCGH
+16 K
-24 NAGCGS
+24 
-30 VESGRNH
+30 
-37 GQLKEI
+37 
-43 LIAHCSISIEAKIN
+43 
-57 IPASAEKQEL
+57 
-67 CQEIYKKMTNEHF
+67 
-80 FNNKDLNS
+80 
-88 INSEIFNALLDQLD
+88 
-102 SQKIYFTD
+102 
-110 NEISSYKRKFFKYDN
+110 
-125 PISYQK
+125 K
-131 KYSKSSLCSID
+131 KYVKSLPCAID
-142 LKSNFAFIN
+142 LKSQFTFIN

-166 EVTKQAFNFTKEESI
+166 EVDKKKFDFTKEEIMI
-181 IIDDDQK
+181 IHDEQK
-188 KWQKSKLELRKIWR
+188 KWLRNKLELRKAWR

-219 DEATETIEK
+219 DEATETIIK

-235 RISQRNEE
+235 RIYQRNEE
-243 DVFSIA
+243 DVFSIS

-296 VSIVPGGPAEK
+296 VSVVPGGPAEK

-320 SQVEELNS
+320 SQVEESQS

-358 PGKTEDFSE
+358 PGKTDDFSE
-367 RKLVTI
+367 RKFVTI

-382 QAAKSRVIEMKT
+382 QAAKSRVIEIER

-403 IDLPTFY
+403 IDLPAFY
-410 IDFNAWRNRD
+410 IDFTAWRNRD

-438 DQEVDA
+438 DQSVDA

-452 SGGSLFEANK
+452 SGGSLYEANK
-462 LTGLFVSS
+462 LTGLFISS

-487 DARAKQIWKKPLA
+487 DARAKQIWKKPMA

-527 GQKTFG
+527 GQKNIWKRNG
-533 KGTVQKLDNL
+533 
-543 SSGQIKITESKFYR
+543 SKIR
-557 VTGAGMQSKGI
+557 QS
-568 HPDITLPSTWDTEE
+568 E
-582 IGESSYDTAL
+582 Y
-592 PWDEIKPIRFQKFS
+592 
-606 MGTSLI
+606 
-612 SQLND
+612 
-617 QHLMRV
+617 
-623 SHSPNL
+623 
-629 QYILDIRKR
+629 
-638 YEIQKN
+638 
-644 KEFISLNLS
+644 
-653 NRRLEKE
+653 
-660 ERQLWALDVENKRR
+660 WA
-674 ALLNLEIFDSYKA
+674 
-687 MEDYNDAKETADDE
+687 
-701 KDFEINIDDDYLLNE
+701 
-716 GAQILSDYML
+716 
-726 FNQNTHLSQA
+726 NQNY
-736 A
+736 

>member
-1 MIAIGVGVGYVVGVR
+1 MFKQKKALSFIAILLLSIDVG
-16 LKSCGCGH
+16 S
-24 NAGCGS
+24 
-30 VESGRNH
+30 
-37 GQLKEI
+37 
-43 LIAHCSISIEAKIN
+43 KIN
-57 IPASAEKQEL
+57 IPVSDEKQVL
-67 CQEIYKKMTNEHF
+67 CQEIYKKMIKEHF
-80 FNNKDLNS
+80 FNDKDLTS
-88 INSEIFNALLDQLD
+88 LNSEIFDALVDQLD
-102 SQKIYFTD
+102 SQKIYFTE
-110 NEISSYKRKFFKYDN
+110 NEMTSFKRKFSRFDD
-125 PISYQK
+125 PPSYQK

-142 LKSNFAFIN
+142 LKSEFAFIN

-166 EVTKQAFNFTKEESI
+166 EVSKKNFDFTKEEI
-181 IIDDDQK
+181 ILIDDDIK
-188 KWQKSKLELRKIWR
+188 KWKKSKFELKKVWR
-202 KLAKNDVLTSM
+202 RLAKNDVLTSM
-213 LAEKEL
+213 LADKEL

-243 DVFSIA
+243 DIFSIS

-296 VSIVPGGPAEK
+296 VSVVPGGPAEK

-320 SQVEELNS
+320 SQVEESNS

-367 RKLVTI
+367 RKFVTI

-382 QAAKSRVIEMKT
+382 QAAKSKIVEIQRNLQK
-394 NMQTIKIGI
+394 IKVGI

-410 IDFNAWRNRD
+410 IDFKAWQNRD
-420 PNFRSS
+420 PDFRSS
-426 SKDVENILKKFN
+426 SKDVETILRKFT
-438 DQEVDA
+438 DQRVDA

-480 GSIRPWG
+480 GSVRPWG
-487 DARAKQIWKKPLA
+487 DARAKQVWKKPMA

-557 VTGAGMQSKGI
+557 ITGAGMQSKGI
-568 HPDITLPSTWDTEE
+568 HPDVTLPSTWDIEE
-582 IGESSYDTAL
+582 IGESSYDRAL
-592 PWDEIKPIRFQKFS
+592 PWDEIKPVRFKKFS
-606 MGTSLI
+606 MGPTLI
-612 SQLND
+612 SKLND
-617 QHLMRV
+617 EHLIRV
-623 SHSPNL
+623 NQSPNL

-644 KEFISLNLS
+644 KKVISLNLT
-653 NRRLEKE
+653 NRRVEKE
-660 ERQLWALDVENKRR
+660 ERQSWALNIENKRR
-674 ALLNLEIFDSYKA
+674 ASLNLETFNSFKA
-687 MEDYNDAKETADDE
+687 MKDFNDAKDTEDDQ
-701 KDFEINIDDDYLLNE
+701 KDSEIDVDNDYLLNE
-716 GAQILSDYML
+716 GMQILSDYAI
-726 FNQNTHLSQA
+726 FNQNIYLSKA
-736 A
+736 S

>member
-1 MIAIGVGVGYVVGVR
+1 LNKHKKASS
-16 LKSCGCGH
+16 L
-24 NAGCGS
+24 
-30 VESGRNH
+30 
-37 GQLKEI
+37 I
-43 LIAHCSISIEAKIN
+43 LIVFFSISVEAKIN
-57 IPASAEKQEL
+57 IQASDEKQEL
-67 CQEIYKKMTNEHF
+67 CQEVYHKMVSEHF
-80 FNNKDLNS
+80 FNDMDLNS
-88 INSEIFNALLDQLD
+88 VNAEIFNKLLSQLD
-102 SQKIYFTD
+102 SQKIYFTE
-110 NEISSYKRKFFKYDN
+110 NEIASFKRRFSQFDN
-125 PISYQK
+125 PTNFQK

-142 LKSNFAFIN
+142 LKSKFAFIN

-166 EVTKQAFNFTKEESI
+166 EVTKKNFDFTKEEI
-181 IIDDDQK
+181 ILINDDQK
-188 KWQKSKLELRKIWR
+188 KWQKNKLELKKLWR
-202 KLAKNDVLTSM
+202 RLSKNDVLTSM
-213 LAEKEL
+213 LADKEL
-219 DEATETIEK
+219 DEATETIKK

-243 DVFSIA
+243 DIFSIS

-307 TGKINPDDKIVKI
+307 TGKIYPDDKIVKI
-320 SQVEELNS
+320 SQVEESNS
-328 TPTDVVGWRIDEV
+328 APTDVVGWRIDEV

-349 GTKVELELI
+349 GTQVELELI

-367 RKLVTI
+367 RKFVTI

-382 QAAKSRVIEMKT
+382 QAAKSKIIEIQR
-394 NMQTIKIGI
+394 NLQTIKIGI

-410 IDFNAWRNRD
+410 IDFKAWQNRD

-426 SKDVENILKKFN
+426 SKDVETILREFT
-438 DQEVDA
+438 DQRVDA

-452 SGGSLFEANK
+452 SGGSLYEANK

-480 GSIRPWG
+480 GSVRPWG
-487 DARAKQIWKKPLA
+487 DARAKQAWKKPMA

-543 SSGQIKITESKFYR
+543 SLGQIKITESKFYR
-557 VTGAGMQSKGI
+557 ITGAGMQSKGI
-568 HPDITLPSTWDTEE
+568 HPDITLPSTWDIEE
-582 IGESSYDTAL
+582 IGESSFDTAL
-592 PWDEIKPIRFQKFS
+592 PWDEIKPVRFKKFYMES
-606 MGTSLI
+606 SLI

-617 QHLMRV
+617 EHLTRV
-623 SHSPNL
+623 NQSPNL
-629 QYILDIRKR
+629 QYILDVRKR
-638 YEIQKN
+638 YEIQRN
-644 KEFISLNLS
+644 KKEISLNLT
-653 NRRLEKE
+653 NRKIEKE
-660 ERQLWALDVENKRR
+660 ERQSWALETENKRR
-674 ALLNLEIFDSYKA
+674 ASLNLETFSSFEA
-687 MEDYNDAKETADDE
+687 MKDFNDAKETEEGEMDST
-701 KDFEINIDDDYLLNE
+701 IDVDNDYLLNE
-716 GAQILSDYML
+716 GMQILSDYTI
-726 FNQNTHLSQA
+726 FNQKIYLSKA
-736 A
+736 S

>member
-1 MIAIGVGVGYVVGVR
+1 MFKQKKALSFIAILLVSIGVG
-16 LKSCGCGH
+16 
-24 NAGCGS
+24 
-30 VESGRNH
+30 
-37 GQLKEI
+37 
-43 LIAHCSISIEAKIN
+43 AKIN
-57 IPASAEKQEL
+57 IPVSEEKQVL

-80 FNNKDLNS
+80 FIDKDLTS
-88 INSEIFNALLDQLD
+88 INSEIFDALVGQLD
-102 SQKIYFTD
+102 SQKIYFTE
-110 NEISSYKRKFFKYDN
+110 NEMLSFKRKFSRFDD
-125 PISYQK
+125 PTSYQK

-142 LKSNFAFIN
+142 LKSEFAFIN

-166 EVTKQAFNFTKEESI
+166 EVSKKNFDFTKKEI
-181 IIDDDQK
+181 ILIDDDQK
-188 KWQKSKLELRKIWR
+188 KWLKSKFELKKVWR
-202 KLAKNDVLTSM
+202 RLAKNDVLTSV
-213 LAEKEL
+213 LADKEL
-219 DEATETIEK
+219 DKATETIEK

-243 DVFSIA
+243 DVFSIS

-296 VSIVPGGPAEK
+296 VSVVPGGPAEK

-320 SQVEELNS
+320 SQVEKSNS

-367 RKLVTI
+367 RKFVTI

-382 QAAKSRVIEMKT
+382 QAAKSRIVEIQR
-394 NMQTIKIGI
+394 NLQIIKVGI

-410 IDFNAWRNRD
+410 IDFKAWRNRD
-420 PNFRSS
+420 PDFRSS
-426 SKDVENILKKFN
+426 SKDVETILRKFT
-438 DQEVDA
+438 DQRVDA

-480 GSIRPWG
+480 GSVRPWG
-487 DARAKQIWKKPLA
+487 DARAKQIWKKPMA

-557 VTGAGMQSKGI
+557 ITGAGMQSKGI
-568 HPDITLPSTWDTEE
+568 HPDITLPSTWDIEE

-592 PWDEIKPIRFQKFS
+592 QWDEIKPVRFKKFS
-606 MGTSLI
+606 MGPTLI
-612 SQLND
+612 SKLND
-617 QHLMRV
+617 EHLIRV
-623 SHSPNL
+623 DQSPNL

-644 KEFISLNLS
+644 KEVISLNLT
-653 NRRLEKE
+653 NRRAEKE
-660 ERQLWALDVENKRR
+660 ERQSWALDIENKRR
-674 ALLNLEIFDSYKA
+674 ASLNLETFSSYED
-687 MEDYNDAKETADDE
+687 MEDYNDAKEAEDSE
-701 KDFEINIDDDYLLNE
+701 KDLGIDVDNDYLLNE
-716 GAQILSDYML
+716 SMQILSDYTI
-726 FNQNTHLSQA
+726 FNQNIFLSKA

>member
-1 MIAIGVGVGYVVGVR
+1 LYKQKKALSLIAI
-16 LKSCGCGH
+16 L
-24 NAGCGS
+24 
-30 VESGRNH
+30 
-37 GQLKEI
+37 LF
-43 LIAHCSISIEAKIN
+43 SISIEAKIN
-57 IPASAEKQEL
+57 IPASAKKQEL

-80 FNNKDLNS
+80 FTNKDLGS
-88 INSEIFNALLDQLD
+88 INSVIFDALLDTLD
-102 SQKIYFTD
+102 SQKVYFTE
-110 NEISSYKRKFFKYDN
+110 NEINSYKRKISKFDN
-125 PISYQK
+125 SLNHQK
-131 KYSKSSLCSID
+131 KYLKSSHCSID
-142 LKSNFAFIN
+142 LKTKFSFIN

-159 ATNYQLK
+159 ATNFQLIK
-166 EVTKQAFNFTKEESI
+166 VAKQNFDFTKEEII
-181 IIDDDQK
+181 IIDGEQN
-188 KWQKSKLELRKIWR
+188 KWQKNKFELKKIWR
-202 KLAKNDVLTSM
+202 KMAKNDVLTSM

-228 RYKNRLR
+228 RYNNRLR

-243 DVFSIA
+243 DIFSIA

-273 MTMSLKLE
+273 MSMSLKLE

-320 SQVEELNS
+320 SQAEELDS

-349 GTKVELELI
+349 GTKVTLELI
-358 PGKTEDFSE
+358 PGKTQDFSE
-367 RKLVTI
+367 RKFVTI

-382 QAAKSRVIEMKT
+382 QAAKSRVIEMKR
-394 NMQTIKIGI
+394 NMQVIKIGI

-410 IDFNAWRNRD
+410 IDFNAWRNGD

-426 SKDVENILKKFN
+426 SKDVENILEKFN
-438 DQEVDA
+438 NQEVDA

-487 DARAKQIWKKPLA
+487 DVRAKQIWKKPMA
-500 VMVDR
+500 VIVDR

-533 KGTVQKLDNL
+533 KGTVQKLDDL

-557 VTGAGMQSKGI
+557 ITGAGMQNKGVY
-568 HPDITLPSTWDTEE
+568 PDITLPSSWDIEE

-592 PWDEIKPIRFQKFS
+592 PWDEIKPVRFQKFS
-606 MGTSLI
+606 METSLI
-612 SQLND
+612 PYLND
-617 QHLMRV
+617 EHLKRV
-623 SHSPNL
+623 SQSPNL
-629 QYILDIRKR
+629 QYILDLRKR
-638 YEIQKN
+638 YETQKN
-644 KEFISLNLS
+644 KKVISLSLA
-653 NRRLEKE
+653 NRRAEKE
-660 ERQLWALDVENKRR
+660 ERQLWALDIENKRR
-674 ALLNLEIFDSYKA
+674 ASLNLEIFDTYKA
-687 MEDYNDAKETADDE
+687 MEDYIDFKEAADDE
-701 KDFEINIDDDYLLNE
+701 KDFDINIDDDYLLRE
-716 GAQILSDYML
+716 GAEILSDYMSL
-726 FNQNTHLSQA
+726 AQNTYLSQA